1 MSTSGRVPLV
11 RPSAVGARLAA
22 LVAALLAASV
32 VALAPSAAQAA
43 SSSDADSRSDV
54 VVQGGAAPGRVDA
67 GRSNGDV
74 TSVRV
79 VHGRRAVSLELRFA
93 TLQAT
98 GSWHRHW
105 FRMVTDEG
113 VRRELAVTAGP
124 GAWQGRAQLT
134 GVDRS
139 PEGCVL
145 RSTIGYGAG
154 ATVRV
159 VVPRACLSSPAWVR
173 VAAGTVTAS
182 GTRVWADD
190 ARTRGQLWDAPVF
203 GPRVHRG

>member
-1 MSTSGRVPLV
+1 MSSSRRAP
-11 RPSAVGARLAA
+11 LAA
-22 LVAALLAASV
+22 SALAALLAALVSV
-32 VALAPSAAQAA
+32 LVPSAAHAA
-43 SSSDADSRSDV
+43 SSTGSDSRSDV
-54 VVQGGAAPGRVDA
+54 VVQGGGAPGRVDA
-67 GRSNGDV
+67 GRVSGDV
-74 TSVRV
+74 TSSRV
-79 VHGRRAVSLELRFA
+79 VHGRRTVTLELRFA
-93 TLQAT
+93 ALRAG

-134 GVDRS
+134 GVDRR

-145 RSTIGYGAG
+145 RSSISYGHD

-159 VVPRACLSSPAWVR
+159 VVPRACLSAPAWVR

-190 ARTRGQLWDAPVF
+190 SRTRGRLYDAPVF

>member
-1 MSTSGRVPLV
+1 MSSSRRVPL
-11 RPSAVGARLAA
+11 AVG
-22 LVAALLAASV
+22 ALLAAV
-32 VALAPSAAQAA
+32 LAVLTPTSAQAA
-43 SSSDADSRSDV
+43 ADAASDSRGDV
-54 VVQGGAAPGRVDA
+54 VAQTGARPGRVDA

-74 TSVRV
+74 TSSRV
-79 VHGRRAVSLELRFA
+79 VHGRHAVVLELRFS
-93 TLQAT
+93 TLRST

-124 GAWQGRAQLT
+124 GSWQGQARLT

-145 RSTIGYGAG
+145 RSTIGYGNG

-159 VVPRACLSSPAWVR
+159 VVPRTCLSGPTWVR
-173 VAAGTVTAS
+173 AASGTVTAS
-182 GTRVWADD
+182 GRTVYADD
-190 ARTRGQLWDAPVF
+190 ARTTGRLYDAPVF
-203 GPRVHRG
+203 GPHVRRG